1 MSETQQEVSSRTNE
15 HAALNKVTDIN
26 PVTLRSSENTLGRSK
41 RSATGLKQEAP
52 QEVEAGKTN
61 SSSLERASGPEYI
74 DDVDGNMPSA
84 GVKQWHDY
92 QAGITKDS
100 YKTEVNEKEKS
111 ATSRDLTIDL
121 SLGQNPA
128 TSIDLPIDLSLD
140 KNNASSNDLTIDLS
154 LSQNPATSIDLPI
167 DLSLDQNHAINIDLP
182 NEVRPIE
189 NPAINL
195 DLPYD
200 VHPIEN
206 PAINYDTFADNRPQS
221 QEKETIHSL
230 SQTLLAL
237 VSLNDT
243 KGSALFMHPKSMAEV
258 NKSKN
263 LQKLQNKK
271 VRRLD
276 LLFKINK
283 QFIATDEDAANAVVE
298 IQYVRGNRNMKHIV
312 ARCSKEYYDIEGCT
326 MLRCHDVPIEVS
338 EYLEES
344 YLQLLNLVIQI
355 CTEPTFTQMFFVI
368 GHLEGESK
376 CHFSGNLFERF
387 TMSSQDYEYL
397 SLEELADHF
406 FMRTMEI
413 NPDDW
418 YKIRQTICPGDE
430 SLFVVRFERD
440 RVAHLL

>member
-15 HAALNKVTDIN
+15 HAALNKVADIN
-26 PVTLRSSENTLGRSK
+26 PVTLRSSENTLGRSQ

-52 QEVEAGKTN
+52 QEVEAEKTN

-84 GVKQWHDY
+84 GVQQWHDY
-92 QAGITKDS
+92 DAGITKDS

-111 ATSRDLTIDL
+111 ATSIDLPIDLSLGQNPATSIDLPIDLSLGQNPATSIDLPIDL

-140 KNNASSNDLTIDLS
+140 HNS
-154 LSQNPATSIDLPI
+154 
-167 DLSLDQNHAINIDLP
+167 AINLDLP
-182 NEVRPIE
+182 NDVHPIE

-206 PAINYDTFADNRPQS
+206 PAINYDAFGDYRPQS
-221 QEKETIHSL
+221 QEKESIDSM
-230 SQTLLAL
+230 SRKLLAK
-237 VSLNDT
+237 VSLND
-243 KGSALFMHPKSMAEV
+243 KNGSAIFMHPKSMVEL
-258 NKSKN
+258 NNSKN

-298 IQYVRGNRNMKHIV
+298 IQYVHGNRNMKHRV

-338 EYLEES
+338 EYLEKS

-355 CTEPTFTQMFFVI
+355 CTEPTFTRMFFVI

-376 CHFSGNLFERF
+376 SHFSGNLFERF

-413 NPDDW
+413 KPDEW
-418 YKIRQTICPGDE
+418 YKIRQTICPGDK

-440 RVAHLL
+440 QVAHLL